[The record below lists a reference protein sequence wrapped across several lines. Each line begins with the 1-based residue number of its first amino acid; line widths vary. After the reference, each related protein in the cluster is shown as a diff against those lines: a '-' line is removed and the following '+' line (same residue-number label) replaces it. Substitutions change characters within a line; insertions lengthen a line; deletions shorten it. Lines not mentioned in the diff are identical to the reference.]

1 MNKICSSLICV
12 LRPSSIEKAYTTS
25 VILGRRISF
34 KSELSLDKLYPNSR
48 LKLYTPPPPT
58 NSGDKFS
65 GFIPINKLEITYSR
79 SSGPGGQHVNCVNTK
94 VDLRFKLANAEWIPE
109 KTRLKLL
116 EALQNKLTKEG
127 YFVIKSDLTRSQQ
140 MNLADALEKLRNLI
154 REYEIE
160 KPPPT
165 EESLEKLRRRL
176 EKSARE
182 RLLVK
187 RQRSLTKSSRQGPNI
202 TDL

>member
-1 MNKICSSLICV
+1 MNKICASFISV
-12 LRPSSIEKAYTTS
+12 LRSSSSEKFYTSS
-25 VILGRRISF
+25 VILGRRLSF
-34 KSELSLDKLYPNSR
+34 KSDLSLEKLYPNSR

-58 NSGDKFS
+58 NTGDKFS
-65 GFIPINKLEITYSR
+65 GFIPINQLEITYSR

-94 VDLRFKLANAEWIPE
+94 VDLRFKLVNAEWIPE
-109 KTRLKLL
+109 KTRQKLV
-116 EALQNKLTKEG
+116 EGLQNKLTKDG

-154 REYEIE
+154 REYEVE
-160 KPPPT
+160 KAVPT
-165 EESLEKLRRRL
+165 EETLEKLRRRQ
-176 EKSARE
+176 EKAARE

-187 RQRSLTKSSRQGPNI
+187 RQRSLTKSTRQGPSI